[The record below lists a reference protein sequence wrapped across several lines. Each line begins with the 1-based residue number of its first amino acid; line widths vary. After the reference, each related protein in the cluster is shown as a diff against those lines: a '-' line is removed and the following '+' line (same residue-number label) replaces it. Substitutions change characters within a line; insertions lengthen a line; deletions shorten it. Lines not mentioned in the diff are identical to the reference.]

1 MHTGGFATDYR
12 GPTMNRA
19 MLLLIFAI
27 AVCAQG
33 ATVLLQEDFKAYPRG
48 SDGSPM
54 WTVESGDW
62 RVTDDGFLGADCEG
76 HFTAAGARSGRKEWT
91 DYTLSLKLKI
101 VSRGG
106 DWRDGP
112 WIGVRYL
119 DSGNAYTV
127 GFYDRLTALH
137 KASRGKATGDDSPLG
152 QSAAAIQDNA
162 WHDVAITIVG
172 AKIAVALDGKTIL
185 SATDDGKSAPV
196 VSSGGIVLAAR
207 KYEKSE
213 QRTQVLFKD
222 VRVEAVGAA
231 AGDVP
236 WTLQDAQKAAAG
248 SWKQVSVLEFLKSRR
263 DRRYE
268 RVPRKVLAFYYTWY
282 GRPERGGQWRY
293 WADVDPEKH
302 SIGTSTHYPAK
313 GAYDSHDPEIIDYH
327 IGLAKK
333 NGIDGF
339 ISTWWGQGDFHD
351 EAFATLLDHAA
362 NKGFEATIYWET
374 VPGGKGGPSP
384 RGRAKIARAVNDL
397 VYVLE
402 KYGSHPAFLKL
413 DGKPVIFVYGRV
425 MEEVGLNEWPEIL
438 SAARERYGKDFLLI
452 ADGYREDYARLLDG
466 VHTYNVAGWVAGK
479 KPDELASLSRKTF
492 ADDVALARSQGKVSC
507 LTVIPGY
514 DDTKIRKPG
523 LDAKRQ
529 NGETYRVLWEQAIAA
544 DPDWVLITSWNE
556 WHEGSE
562 IEPSWEDGEKYVQ
575 MTAKYAKLFKRTPFG
590 KARLP
595 ATLAAPSPDRAK
607 AIRALYQGKTIG
619 ILPDFGGKAIY
630 WLADVGVDLRELA
643 WRDLLD
649 PAVFNP
655 KSLPVVV
662 YAGYESYVQTVKEQG
677 DVDRA
682 ILRYLGEGGVLMVLA
697 TGPFPF
703 YYNDRKEAVASAAKF
718 GLPIEGGA
726 PGTPTKGWEKPPA
739 GVRLAL
745 KTVNNP
751 ALGLMASVPFP
762 TAGDLRW
769 RPCVAS
775 GLAEGDVYTPLVKLV
790 DDQGRDYGDGIAYIE
805 HRASPP
811 RNGKLIYAWMR
822 VADILGPDE
831 VFFGLFRLAAK

>member
-1 MHTGGFATDYR
+1 MPTGGFATDYK

-19 MLLLIFAI
+19 MVLVISAI
-27 AVCAQG
+27 AAWAQG
-33 ATVLLQEDFKAYPRG
+33 ATVLLQDDFKSYARG

-54 WTVESGDW
+54 WAADSGEW
-62 RVTDDGFLGADCEG
+62 KVTDEGFLGTDCEG
-76 HFTAAGARSGRKEWT
+76 HFTAMGTRSGRKEWA

-119 DSGNAYTV
+119 DAEDAYTI

-137 KASRGKATGDDSPLG
+137 KASRGKATVDEAPLG
-152 QSAAAIQDNA
+152 QSATTIQDNA
-162 WHDVAITIVG
+162 WHDVAITVVG

-185 SATDDGKSAPV
+185 SATDDGKVAPAV
-196 VSSGGIVLAAR
+196 PSGGIVLAAR

-213 QRTQVLFKD
+213 GKTQVLFKD

-231 AGDVP
+231 AGAVP
-236 WTLQDAQKAAAG
+236 WTLKDAQQAAEG
-248 SWKQVSVLEFLKSRR
+248 RWKQVSVLEFLKSRR
-263 DRRYE
+263 GRRYE

-282 GRPERGGQWRY
+282 GRPERGGQWRH
-293 WADVDPEKH
+293 WAEVDPEKH
-302 SIGTSTHYPAK
+302 TIGSSTHYPAK

-327 IGLAKK
+327 IGLAKSH
-333 NGIDGF
+333 GVDGF
-339 ISTWWGQGDFHD
+339 IATWWGQDDFHD
-351 EAFATLLDHAA
+351 RAFAKLLDHAA

-374 VPGGKGGPSP
+374 APGK
-384 RGRAKIARAVNDL
+384 GRAKIARAINDL
-397 VYVLE
+397 VYILE

-425 MEEVGLNEWPEIL
+425 MEEVELSEWPEII
-438 SAARERYGKDFLLI
+438 SAARERYGKDFLLV
-452 ADGYREDYARLLDG
+452 ADGYREDYARLFDG
-466 VHTYNVAGWVAGK
+466 VHTYNPCGWVAGK
-479 KPDELASLSRKTF
+479 KPDELAALSRKTF

-529 NGETYRVLWEQAIAA
+529 DGETYRVLWEQAIAA

-562 IEPSWEDGEKYVQ
+562 IEPSWEDGDKYIQ
-575 MTAKYAKLFKRTPFG
+575 MTAKYAKQFKRTPYG
-590 KARLP
+590 RARLP
-595 ATLAAPSPDRAK
+595 ATLAAPSPERAK
-607 AIRALYQGKTIG
+607 AIRALYEGKTIG
-619 ILPDFGGKAIY
+619 ILPDFGGKAVF
-630 WLADVGVDLRELA
+630 WLADAGVELRELA
-643 WRDLLD
+643 WRDVLD
-649 PAVFNP
+649 PALFNP

-682 ILRYLGEGGVLMVLA
+682 ILRYLGEGGLLMVLP

-703 YYNDRKEAVASAAKF
+703 YYNEQKKAVASAARF
-718 GLPIEGGA
+718 GLPIQGGGP
-726 PGTPTKGWEKPPA
+726 PGTEGKGWEKPPA
-739 GVRLAL
+739 EARL
-745 KTVNNP
+745 TFRTTNNL
-751 ALGLMASVPFP
+751 LGLMASVPFP
-762 TAGDLRW
+762 AAGDLRW
-769 RPCVAS
+769 RPCVPA
-775 GLAEGDVYTPLVKLV
+775 GLVEGDVYTPLVKLV
-790 DDQGRDYGDGIAYIE
+790 DEQGRDYGDGIVYIE
-805 HRASPP
+805 HMASPP
-811 RNGKLIYAWMR
+811 RKGKLIYAWMR
-822 VADILGPDE
+822 MADILGPDE